1 MLILSHFSDR
11 KAEAYS
17 NKDIILTLPS
27 NISIYNIKWL
37 SMYCISYRHNF
48 GEVFFPENLAVPV
61 YVEPGKPVQLL
72 LPIQLMVPGKYLL
85 WVMMAYD

>member
-1 MLILSHFSDR
+1 
-11 KAEAYS
+11 
-17 NKDIILTLPS
+17 
-27 NISIYNIKWL
+27 
-37 SMYCISYRHNF
+37 MYCISYRHNF
-48 GEVFFPENLAVPV
+48 GEVFFPENLTVPA